1 MNLTIKDLASDI
13 ALAGVP
19 VETARHRISSY
30 ARDGLIYG
38 RREKPNTSPTIYK
51 PVDAGVAVILSALQD
66 CGVADLDLQ
75 GDVATTAYHG
85 MERCLSGLARG
96 ESWSLVANVH
106 RCSMGIFRD
115 VRLIRHDQPASRR
128 MPLPMTPRGAI
139 VIVLDEMLS
148 PVVRRLNPPKG
159 AN

>member
-13 ALAGVP
+13 ALAGVH

-30 ARDGLIYG
+30 AKDGLICG

-51 PVDAGVAVILSALQD
+51 PIDAAVAVILSALQD

-75 GDVATTAYHG
+75 RDVAITAYPG
-85 MERCLSGLARG
+85 LERCLSGLARG
-96 ESWSLVANVH
+96 ESWSLVTDIYRGTLGRFVNVNL
-106 RCSMGIFRD
+106 
-115 VRLIRHDQPASRR
+115 VRHDQPATRR
-128 MPLPMTPRGAI
+128 MPIAMTPRGAI

>member
-13 ALAGVP
+13 ALAGVH

-30 ARDGLIYG
+30 AKDGLICG

-51 PVDAGVAVILSALQD
+51 PVDAAVAVILSALQD

-75 GDVATTAYHG
+75 RDVAITAYPG

-96 ESWSLVANVH
+96 ESWSLVVNVL
-106 RCSMGIFRD
+106 RCSLGIFRD
-115 VRLIRHDQPASRR
+115 VHLIRHDQPAGLA
-128 MPLPMTPRGAI
+128 LPVEFTPRGAI
-139 VIVLDEMLS
+139 VIVLDEMVS
-148 PVVRRLNPPKG
+148 PVVRRLSTQKG
-159 AN
+159 H